1 MIEDRCGHAIVTI
14 AMGSDPSYRYG
25 IASMEGYASRVG
37 AKLIVIREPV
47 IPVEGLSD
55 TRHIAWL
62 QKIFALQLVRHYKS
76 ILYVDADI
84 LITPKAPD
92 LFRLMKS
99 LNAKCAMYDEGHL
112 GRKHYGNRLQQIVK
126 QPLPDDLFD
135 LYFNAGVIYLS
146 NDGDL
151 DRKLK
156 SEDVKAAMKGGVA
169 CPEQTWLNY
178 LIHWKTLNITS
189 LERKYNFME
198 EKDGDIAS
206 RLDAYFIHYAGYS
219 FRKSKRQKRVDVM
232 RADYF
237 RLFEKKSSFGVIEY
251 VASSIRDKLT
261 GLFWSLNKKI
271 SRLRFR

>member
-25 IASMEGYASRVG
+25 ISSMERYASRVG
-37 AKLIVIREPV
+37 AKLIVIMEPL

-62 QKIFALQLVRHYKS
+62 QKIYALQLVRHYKS
-76 ILYVDADI
+76 ILYVDADV
-84 LITPKAPD
+84 LITPTAPD
-92 LFRLMKS
+92 LFRLMNS
-99 LNAKCAMYDEGHL
+99 LNAECAMYDEGHL
-112 GRKHYGNRLQQIVK
+112 GRKHYGNVLQQIVS

-146 NDGDL
+146 NDSDL
-151 DRKLK
+151 DREIKL
-156 SEDVKAAMKGGVA
+156 EDVKAAMNGGVA

-178 LIHWKTLNITS
+178 LIHWKRLNITS

-198 EKDGDIAS
+198 EKDGDLAS
-206 RLDAYFIHYAGYS
+206 RSDAYFIHYAGYG

-237 RLFEKKSSFGVIEY
+237 RLFQKKSSFGLIDY
-251 VASSIRDKLT
+251 IAFSIRDKMA
-261 GLFWSLNKKI
+261 GLRWSLSKKI
-271 SRLRFR
+271 SRLRVR

>member
-1 MIEDRCGHAIVTI
+1 MTEDRCGHAIVTI

-25 IASMEGYASRVG
+25 IASMEEYASRVE
-37 AKLIVIREPV
+37 AKLIVIREPL

-55 TRHIAWL
+55 TRHVAWL
-62 QKIFALQLVRHYKS
+62 QKIYALQLVRDYKS
-76 ILYVDADI
+76 ILYVDADV
-84 LITPKAPD
+84 LITPAAPD
-92 LFRLMKS
+92 LFQLMDS
-99 LNAKCAMYDEGHL
+99 SNAKCAMYDEGHL
-112 GRKHYGNRLQQIVK
+112 GRKHYGNRLQQIVE
-126 QPLPDDLFD
+126 QPLPDDSFD

-178 LIHWKTLNITS
+178 LIHWKKLNITF

-198 EKDGDIAS
+198 EKDGDLAS

-219 FRKSKRQKRVDVM
+219 FRASKRQKRADVM

-237 RLFEKKSSFGVIEY
+237 RLFENKGVFAIIKRFNF
-251 VASSIRDKLT
+251 SIADKVL
-261 GLFWSLNKKI
+261 GLCWSLDKKL
-271 SRLRFR
+271 SRLKAR

>member
-1 MIEDRCGHAIVTI
+1 MTEDRCGHAIVTI

-25 IASMEGYASRVG
+25 IASMEEYASRVE
-37 AKLIVIREPV
+37 AKLIVIREPL

-55 TRHIAWL
+55 TRHVAWL
-62 QKIFALQLVRHYKS
+62 QKIYALQLVRHYKY
-76 ILYVDADI
+76 ILYVDADV
-84 LITPKAPD
+84 LITPAAPD
-92 LFRLMKS
+92 LFRLMDS
-99 LNAKCAMYDEGHL
+99 SNAKCAMYDEGHL

-151 DRKLK
+151 DRELK
-156 SEDVKAAMKGGVA
+156 SEDVKVAMKGGVA

-178 LIHWKTLNITS
+178 LIHWKRLNITF

-198 EKDGDIAS
+198 EKDGDLAS

-219 FRKSKRQKRVDVM
+219 FRASKRQKRADVM

-237 RLFEKKSSFGVIEY
+237 RLFENKGVFAIIKRFNF
-251 VASSIRDKLT
+251 SIADKVL
-261 GLFWSLNKKI
+261 GLCWSLDKKL
-271 SRLRFR
+271 SRLKAR